1 MLKKYVVKKRFF
13 KGGHFNPNQIVDMEE
28 QEAKGLIPAFLEEV
42 VVKGTEK
49 VEKVEEVEEKE
60 VEIFDE
66 VEEDK
71 DEDKDEDVKG
81 KYKPKNKKK
90 VIKDA
95 EVK

>member
-28 QEAKGLIPAFLEEV
+28 QEAKGLIPAFLDEV
-42 VVKGTEK
+42 VVKDTEK
-49 VEKVEEVEEKE
+49 VEEKEVEEKE